1 VLHPGECTVAVQS
14 ADVLAAAA
22 DGDGR
27 MTETH
32 HQQTL

>member
-1 VLHPGECTVAVQS
+1 VLHPGECTVAV